1 MDGCTL
7 AAVEKLRAILL
18 IVCGVMEVDV
28 GVDLLQVCTQAG
40 RRVDVVCC
48 SGSEF

>member
-18 IVCGVMEVDV
+18 IVCGVMEM
-28 GVDLLQVCTQAG
+28 Q
-40 RRVDVVCC
+40 R
-48 SGSEF
+48 EM

>member
-18 IVCGVMEVDV
+18 IVCGGGV
-28 GVDLLQVCTQAG
+28 GRCECRFTTSVYLNGL
-40 RRVDVVCC
+40 
-48 SGSEF
+48 